1 MANHLISERL
11 LGGFG
16 GNGLDYVSISHPGR
30 SHVPGLRRKL
40 RTLQGFG
47 S

>member
-1 MANHLISERL
+1 MANHLMIEGL

-16 GNGLDYVSISHPGR
+16 GNGLDYVSISHPDR
-30 SHVPGLRRKL
+30 SHAAGLRRKL